1 MLAGAGA
8 GGVAAAAASEFLAG
22 LAGWRGWVL
31 VEWSEQTFLGL
42 VHLHACAAATLD
54 GNTAALALHTLLPS
68 LHSPLHFLAPWLQA
82 ASRPAGLRRRR
93 GMCLGADRMRLGA
106 SEARIGVSCTGRAL
120 QRACSIFLQG
130 LTGRGGSCWPPFA
143 ALRCWSLLVAGRS
156 HRNAG
161 GSEGVGKGALCS
173 EFSVLCVLSYSTSTV
188 ADSPLQHHPV
198 RSGLVRKAKFAQEQ
212 HLQPAWIGSWRS
224 SLSGGCSRT
233 IPTNLAGVC
242 KCTRPTSP
250 GNVYLASFQAYNE
263 GVLLD
268 CFSPPFCTHVQSSS
282 CQRYSA
288 GSVRQQ
294 AATPAQQGE
303 QGTPFA
309 GYAM

>member
-1 MLAGAGA
+1 
-8 GGVAAAAASEFLAG
+8 
-22 LAGWRGWVL
+22 
-31 VEWSEQTFLGL
+31 
-42 VHLHACAAATLD
+42 
-54 GNTAALALHTLLPS
+54 
-68 LHSPLHFLAPWLQA
+68 
-82 ASRPAGLRRRR
+82 
-93 GMCLGADRMRLGA
+93 MRLGA

-120 QRACSIFLQG
+120 QHACSIFLQG

-173 EFSVLCVLSYSTSTV
+173 VFSVLCVLSYSTSTV

-242 KCTRPTSP
+242 NCTRPTSP
-250 GNVYLASFQAYNE
+250 GNVYLASFQAYIQRRSFARLLQPSFLHSRA
-263 GVLLD
+263 VLQLPKKL
-268 CFSPPFCTHVQSSS
+268 CRLGKTASRHSSA
-282 CQRYSA
+282 A
-288 GSVRQQ
+288 GR
-294 AATPAQQGE
+294 
-303 QGTPFA
+303 A
-309 GYAM
+309 GHPICRLCNVNSSNCRTLL